1 MKYAEP
7 QDVNYAIQILKQ
19 VKDKLK
25 MQESYALK
33 KLEPS
38 INRMLLELDQM
49 LMEHD
54 MQSRRVEQS
63 E

>member
-7 QDVNYAIQILKQ
+7 KDVNYTIQILKQ
-19 VKDKLK
+19 LKDKLK

-33 KLEPS
+33 TLEPS

-49 LMEHD
+49 LMTHD
-54 MQSRRVEQS
+54 MESRREV
-63 E
+63 